1 MQIVEYV
8 GLDTSRV
15 SAQYEKVRAAL
26 ERDDFRQAQV
36 KKLTNLTHGHFY
48 RAKLDYAN
56 RLLFTLI
63 RHGDHVCALML
74 EIIEHHAYEKSRFLR
89 GAAINED
96 RIPDVDALTPDGA
109 TPVRYLHPVRREI
122 HLLGNILSFDDT
134 QDAIYREPVPLI
146 IAGSAG
152 SGKTAL
158 TLEKLKQVDG
168 NVLYVTQSAYLA
180 QNARDLYYSHGFEHP
195 RQDATFLSYREFVES
210 VRVPPGREVGW
221 REFVSWFARQLPFR
235 GLDAHQSF
243 EEIRGVIGADA
254 NGVLTREQYRDLG
267 VRQSIFPA
275 DERDRLYDLFERY
288 QAWLAEANLYDLN
301 LVAHAW
307 RALASACYDFVVVD
321 EVQDLTNAQLTLIL
335 ATLKNPDQF
344 LLCGDANQIVHP
356 NFFSWS
362 KVKTLFWRD
371 ETLAL
376 RQQLKILQTSFRNAH
391 EVTRIANTLLKV
403 KQRRFGSVD
412 RESNFLV
419 EPVGDEAGSVRLM
432 ADSDAVTKALNNKTR
447 QSTRFAVLVMRDDD
461 KAQARIHFQTP
472 LIFSILEAKGLEYEN
487 IILYRFIS
495 GHRAQFD
502 AIAQGVTTNDLADD
516 TLEYRRAR
524 DKTDRS
530 LEVYKFYVNALYVA
544 LTRATNHVYLIE
556 SDLGHPLLQLLGLQQ
571 RVEGVD
577 AQTQASTREDWQK
590 EARRLELQGKQEQ
603 AEAIREL
610 VLRQP
615 AVPWPVFDETWLRD
629 TMDRVFRQPAPGSK
643 SKQQLLEYAC
653 GYDEPILARWL
664 ATRVRFDA
672 ARHVEQQRATLGRKH
687 LSAYFSSRFKEV
699 LQHCDRYGVD
709 HRTPMNQ
716 TPLMAA
722 AAAGNV
728 ALVESL
734 LARGA
739 NPEATDHLGRN
750 ALHWALLE
758 AFRDARFARGP
769 FAALYERIAPP
780 SIDLMSGERLVRID
794 RHLSEYL
801 LFQTLWVLF
810 KSRFAVP
817 GWRARGGFET
827 ASILDAWRDLPAHIV
842 APERKRREYLS
853 GLLSRNE
860 VTRDYA
866 YNRHLFARLAQ
877 GWYQFNPALA
887 VRRRDASDESWV
899 PLYEALN
906 VRLVA
911 ENADPRYLNHIGTL
925 LESAHLA
932 PLSPPI
938 VAPERPDVPKASPLT
953 VRAPGPRTGFSMGD
967 IVSFTDKAL
976 NTRTG
981 TIVRLNQKTATITC
995 AETEGHWR
1003 VSYALLRREA
1013 ATGRT

>member
-89 GAAINED
+89 GAVIDED

-134 QDAIYREPVPLI
+134 QDAIYREPVPLT

-254 NGVLTREQYRDLG
+254 NGVLRREQYLDLG

-288 QAWLAEANLYDLN
+288 QAWLTEANLYDLN

-391 EVTRIANTLLKV
+391 EVTRIANTLLKI

-419 EPVGDEAGSVRLM
+419 EPVGDEAGSVSLM
-432 ADSDAVTKALNNKTR
+432 ADSDAITKALNNKTR

-461 KAQARIHFQTP
+461 KAQARTHFQTP
-472 LIFSILEAKGLEYEN
+472 LIFSIHEAKGLEYEN

-502 AIAQGVTTNDLADD
+502 AIAQGVTANDLADD
-516 TLEYRRAR
+516 ILEYRRAR

-556 SDLGHPLLQLLGLQQ
+556 SDLGHPLLRLLGLQQ
-571 RVEGVD
+571 RVEGID

-672 ARHVEQQRATLGRKH
+672 ARHVEQQRASLGRKH

-734 LARGA
+734 LERGA

-827 ASILDAWRDLPAHIV
+827 ASILDAWRDLPAHIL

-976 NTRTG
+976 HTRTG

-1003 VSYALLRREA
+1003 VSYALLRRGA